1 MEKILSD
8 IVDFKTKSKQI
19 AIDSKTPITA
29 SSIDNE
35 LWIKL
40 LDNIIETFSKQR
52 SNSSIPFFQ
61 QSPSHVL
68 IALITLKYYLQQKPL
83 YKTAL
88 IELIINSHLH
98 HKSPLSENKYIDDS
112 IGKGYLLISSSPID
126 KRKKVLV
133 PSKKMILELKEWLLK
148 ITII

>member
-19 AIDSKTPITA
+19 VLDSTT
-29 SSIDNE
+29 SINDSTKDND

-88 IELIINSHLH
+88 IELIINSHPH

-133 PSKKMILELKEWLLK
+133 PSEKMIVELKEWLLK
-148 ITII
+148 ITMI